1 MRRTTTY
8 SSDPHIPANLQTI
21 TVEQANLIIEMNN
34 SGQKPDSLGGKSTS
48 AEVAEVGYLSGV
60 GQDDLNRFDN
70 RMGGK
75 KKKRKDQKE
84 KPQRQLESQHLEK
97 PQRQRTRMDQEVRR
111 ADKDDSNKNNPNKEE
126 KGNE

>member
-1 MRRTTTY
+1 MILSTLPSGKKLTLRRR
-8 SSDPHIPANLQTI
+8 NLMI
-21 TVEQANLIIEMNN
+21 VVKL
-34 SGQKPDSLGGKSTS
+34 SLKTLPSVAS

-84 KPQRQLESQHLEK
+84 KPQRQLESQHREK